1 MATHSGLSNV
11 KTADSTVTDD
21 FTVTDDLVVG
31 GSATLPEVNLDADAV
46 TLSSNA
52 GTITKNAARIT
63 TESLSTAHTA
73 SQALT
78 ITKTGVAAGDLAFA
92 TISGGTNSAGLPGIS
107 KVVCTS
113 NTVTITLTNYAAS
126 TNAFN
131 GTFIIDL
138 LVAKP

>member
-11 KTADSTVTDD
+11 RSADQTVTDD
-21 FTVTDDLVVG
+21 FTVTDALTVG
-31 GSATLPEVNLDADAV
+31 GLATLPAINVDADTV
-46 TLSSNA
+46 TLETNA

-63 TESLSTAHTA
+63 TESLTTAHTA

-78 ITKTGVAAGDLAFA
+78 ITKTGVAAGDLAVA

-107 KVVCTS
+107 KVVCTT

-138 LVAKP
+138 LVVKP